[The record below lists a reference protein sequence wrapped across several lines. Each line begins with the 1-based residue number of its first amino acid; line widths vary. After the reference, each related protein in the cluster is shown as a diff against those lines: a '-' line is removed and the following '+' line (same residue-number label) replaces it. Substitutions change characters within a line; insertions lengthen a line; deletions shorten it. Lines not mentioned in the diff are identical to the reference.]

1 VRVMA
6 VAGAMVFAAFCAPA
20 EHATSKNAVAA

>member
-1 VRVMA
+1 MA